1 MSEFDRYIWD
11 EEQKQQGQQPRK
23 KSKLALLLLLSRV
36 TTLVSL
42 AISIVILKN
51 SGKTYDETVTYDGN
65 TYKNGYRISYSNY
78 SSYKYMMFIMVVG
91 CVYNLLQIPL
101 AVYYFFREKHLI
113 SHRGFVLFQF
123 FADQVIMALLA
134 TALGATF
141 GATVDLDKGVR
152 NKDKVEQNLHRYW
165 RFMYLPAIFFL
176 IGFITSIISSITTS
190 LTTLVSSEM

>member
-11 EEQKQQGQQPRK
+11 EEQKQQQPRK
-23 KSKLALLLLLSRV
+23 KSKLALVLLVSRV

-51 SGKTYDETVTYDGN
+51 SGKTYTGTVTYDGN
-65 TYKNGYRISYSNY
+65 TYENGYRITYSNY
-78 SSYKYMMFIMVVG
+78 TSYEYMMFIMVVG

-101 AVYYFFREKHLI
+101 AIYYFLRDKHLI
-113 SHRGFVLFQF
+113 NNRRFVLFQF

-134 TALGATF
+134 TALGAAF

-152 NKDKVEQNLHRYW
+152 NKEKVEKNLHRYW

-190 LTTLVSSEM
+190 ITTLVSTEM